1 MTIENNENNENNV
14 SESAGK
20 TTAKKGAKKKE
31 AQAPVVV
38 PAHLTVKAFFEK
50 AIKNLIHLKVFFDV
64 VNGNPNGDPDND
76 NLPRHNPQTGIGLV
90 TSGAIKRKIR
100 DAIIG
105 LMEGKRGYKI
115 HVAPQANLNVS
126 IAKAY
131 EETLGRIPDKSRS
144 DEVGIA
150 RAWLCSE
157 FFDIRAFGAVLSTGA
172 NAGQVMGPISVVS
185 ANSIDPIDV
194 DSFNMAI
201 TCVAKADGKGASTEL
216 QENFDALPESQR
228 RNMGSKKI
236 IPYGLYAFDV
246 FITPFNAEKTGFS
259 EEDYKVF
266 VTALSKMFDFNRTD
280 SKGFM
285 SVRKI
290 IEFRHVGVD
299 GQSGRF
305 GCCQAHKLLEL
316 GEVISVKNN
325 VGENPRKFSDY
336 TITIDETK
344 VPAGVKMTKVLD

>member
-1 MTIENNENNENNV
+1 MTTENNENNV
-14 SESAGK
+14 SENLDGK

-31 AQAPVVV
+31 AQAPIVV
-38 PAHLTVKAFFEK
+38 PEHLTAKAFVDK
-50 AIKNLIHLKVFFDV
+50 AIKNLIHLKVLFDV
-64 VNGNPNGDPDND
+64 VNGNPNGDPDNA
-76 NLPRHNPQTGIGLV
+76 NIPRHNPQTGIGLV

-100 DAIIG
+100 DAIIATMDG
-105 LMEGKRGYKI
+105 VKGYKI
-115 HVAPQANLNVS
+115 HVAPLANLNVS

-131 EETLGRIPDKSRS
+131 EETLGRIPNKSRL
-144 DEVGIA
+144 DEVNIA

-157 FFDIRAFGAVLSTGA
+157 FFDIRAFGAVLNTGA
-172 NAGQVMGPISVVS
+172 KAGQVMGPISVVS

-201 TCVAKADGKGASTEL
+201 TCVAKADDTGTTSAEL

-259 EEDYKVF
+259 EQDYKVF
-266 VTALSKMFDFNRTD
+266 VNALTKMFDFNRTD

-344 VPAGVKMTKVLD
+344 VPAGVKMTKILD